1 MLCGYS
7 MAVKKEEDWY
17 LTMLYLVLMAVML
30 YVINCLEFPNQLV
43 SFDMFN
49 RELLRFQKL
58 VQ

>member
-1 MLCGYS
+1 